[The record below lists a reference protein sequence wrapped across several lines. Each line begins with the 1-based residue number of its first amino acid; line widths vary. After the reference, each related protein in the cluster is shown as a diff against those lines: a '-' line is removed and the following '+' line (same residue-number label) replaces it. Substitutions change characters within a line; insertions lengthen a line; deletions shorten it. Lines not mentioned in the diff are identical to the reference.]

1 MLNLRAAQRSEGGNG
16 KSRSPIAIAIPTARA
31 SEFRSKKHL
40 WSVFCNTQYR
50 EIKLIRS
57 PALDS
62 VVIAVSGSPLIAKE
76 DTIRVEHGDNL
87 EDEVLPEA
95 ASDVMR
101 RHKKVNQALTKKNN
115 FHPGCHCK
123 TIFTLIV
130 IAKQF

>member
-1 MLNLRAAQRSEGGNG
+1 M
-16 KSRSPIAIAIPTARA
+16 
-31 SEFRSKKHL
+31 
-40 WSVFCNTQYR
+40 
-50 EIKLIRS
+50 
-57 PALDS
+57 DS

-115 FHPGCHCK
+115 CHPDCQKNSPSLSLQNNFHLDCHCK
-123 TIFTLIV
+123 TIFILIV
-130 IAKQF
+130 IAKLDLDNK